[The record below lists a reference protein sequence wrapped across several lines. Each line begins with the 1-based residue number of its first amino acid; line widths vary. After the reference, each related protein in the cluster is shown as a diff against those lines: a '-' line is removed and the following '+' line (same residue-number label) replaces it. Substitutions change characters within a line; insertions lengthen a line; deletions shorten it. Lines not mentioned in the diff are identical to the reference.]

1 MTLTYSI
8 ADMNFRQTK
17 SIGNLNASLQ
27 LLETLANKKYFSR
40 LSVLSNSTIPERL
53 TLPPDV
59 NVSMHDSAIKNR
71 LGRIIW
77 DQWKAYSAAR
87 KTGNEWLFLSKG
99 FASFLRSPPGKLV
112 AYGMDAVHYH
122 YKEHYP
128 NAVPFLEQR
137 YFEACFRATLK
148 YSRLIVTISEFTKY
162 EHERYAKL
170 LGIKCPLVEAVG
182 IGFRPP
188 PRECVEKENR
198 VLVITSRW
206 PHKRPELAMKFLE
219 QWQKKTSFAG
229 QIDWIGSLPADSIFP
244 QFPNWKR
251 HSRLPEKEFRRLMAS
266 VKALVYFSGYEGFG
280 MPPIEAIVA
289 GTCPVYSDLPATR
302 EVTGGAGCPFNNE
315 SFESFSAAVTSAF
328 DMPPGRLE
336 AWAAQLLARHDWN
349 VVAERTVAAL
359 RKADT
364 F

>member
-8 ADMNFRQTK
+8 ADLNFRQTK

-27 LLETLANKKYFSR
+27 LLETLATKKYFSR
-40 LSVLSNSTIPERL
+40 LSVLSNSTLPERL

-59 NVSMHDSAIKNR
+59 QVSTHDSAIKNKI
-71 LGRIIW
+71 GRIIW

-87 KTGNEWLFLSKG
+87 ALGNEWLFLPKG
-99 FASFLRSPPGKLV
+99 FASFVKTPPSKLA

-128 NAVPFLEQR
+128 KAVPVLEQR
-137 YFEACFRATLK
+137 YFEACFRATLR
-148 YSRLIVTISEFTKY
+148 YSRVIVTISEFTKH
-162 EHERYAKL
+162 EHERYAKI

-188 PRECVEKENR
+188 PRERVEKENR
-198 VLVITSRW
+198 VLAITSRW
-206 PHKRPELAMKFLE
+206 PHKRPDLAVKFLE
-219 QWQKKTSFAG
+219 EWQKKTAFTG
-229 QIDWIGSLPADSIFP
+229 QVDWVGSLPADCVFP

-251 HSRLPEKEFRRLMAS
+251 HSRLPENEFRRLVAS

-302 EVTGGAGCPFNNE
+302 EVTGGSGCPFNNQ
-315 SFESFSAAVTSAF
+315 SFESFSAAMSAAF
-328 DMPPGRLE
+328 QMPPAQLDK
-336 AWAAQLLARHDWN
+336 WATELLARHDWN
-349 VVAERTVAAL
+349 IVVEKTVAAL
-359 RKADT
+359 SKANQ
-364 F
+364 